1 MQKIHIVF
9 MLLIYR
15 YVGRF
20 GPDLVHQL
28 VPHSKKHFYFM
39 VTMREI
45 QTFITNISYKV

>member
-1 MQKIHIVF
+1 

-28 VPHSKKHFYFM
+28 VPHRKKMFLFYGNYE
-39 VTMREI
+39 RNS
-45 QTFITNISYKV
+45 NIYYKYQL